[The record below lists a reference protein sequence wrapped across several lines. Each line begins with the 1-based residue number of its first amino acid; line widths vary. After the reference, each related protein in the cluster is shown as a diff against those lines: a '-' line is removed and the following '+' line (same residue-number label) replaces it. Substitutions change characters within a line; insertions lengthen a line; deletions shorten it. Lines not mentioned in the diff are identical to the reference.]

1 MFSAGSLLF
10 ESARGV
16 SPSLVVLFAF
26 DDVKSAA
33 KARGLSTVNC
43 FFWLLK
49 LVLDLLAFYS
59 PSLSV
64 IFPSLS

>member
-33 KARGLSTVNC
+33 KARGLSTVTC
-43 FFWLLK
+43 VLLLK

-64 IFPSLS
+64 IFPFLS